1 MIRFTILWILALAPV
16 AAFAS
21 ERMAVLTIA
30 STAPIASSYLDAMP
44 DMIVSEVLRNDP
56 EIILV
61 ERRQVEAAIRELQL
75 DIGGLTDESGRRV
88 GQWVGAERILVGT
101 LSQVSE
107 TMRLDLRTVDVQSGR
122 ILQAGSAVVTP
133 NHLAAL
139 IPSAVANLLQAPT
152 QRQMRMDVKQQST
165 ATGTGTGWLRVRFRS
180 TLSLFTE
187 KPLPVQKV
195 RIYANGNLLGESAT
209 LDAPNQ
215 DYVLFD
221 GPIPVGL
228 AELRFEHGLLGK
240 DGSWKMLFSEQPPS
254 RTIHCDDGEKI
265 ELNYKLKVSAIGYSF
280 TPP

>member
-1 MIRFTILWILALAPV
+1 MIRLTILWTLALVPF

-21 ERMAVLTIA
+21 ERMAVLSIA

-101 LSQVSE
+101 LSQISE

-122 ILQAGSAVVTP
+122 ILQASSAVVTP

-152 QRQMRMDVKQQST
+152 QRQMRTDVKQQS
-165 ATGTGTGWLRVRFRS
+165 AAIGTGWLRVRFRS

-195 RIYANGNLLGESAT
+195 RIYANGHLLRESAT
-209 LDAPNQ
+209 LDAPNR
-215 DYVLFD
+215 DYVLYD
-221 GPIPVGL
+221 GPIPAGL
-228 AELRFEHGLLGK
+228 TELRFEHGLLGK
-240 DGSWKMLFSEQPPS
+240 DGSWKKLFSEQPSS

-265 ELNYKLKVSAIGYSF
+265 ELNYRLKVSSIGYSF

>member
-1 MIRFTILWILALAPV
+1 MIRLTILWTLVLVPF

-44 DMIVSEVLRNDP
+44 DMIVSEVLRKNP

-101 LSQVSE
+101 LSQISE

-139 IPSAVANLLQAPT
+139 IPSAVANLLQTPT
-152 QRQMRMDVKQQST
+152 QQQIHT
-165 ATGTGTGWLRVRFRS
+165 DAGQQPAATGTGWLRVRFRS

-195 RIYANGNLLGESAT
+195 RIYANGHLLGESAT
-209 LDAPNQ
+209 LDAPNH
-215 DYVLFD
+215 DYVLYD

-240 DGSWKMLFSEQPPS
+240 DGSWKKLFSEQPPS

-265 ELNYKLKVSAIGYSF
+265 ELNYRLKVSAIGYSF